1 MDSPIRALER
11 LLMSSDNETVITL
24 KEVYDL
30 LIQMKIELSSHPK
43 QIEDHEKRIRD
54 LELRVWTAG
63 GIFSV
68 VTILITQLIAI
79 IK

>member
-1 MDSPIRALER
+1 MGNE
-11 LLMSSDNETVITL
+11 NETVITL

-43 QIEDHEKRIRD
+43 QIEDHEKRIRN
-54 LELRVWTAG
+54 LELKVWTAG

-68 VTILITQLIAI
+68 LTLLLSQLITAM
-79 IK
+79 KG

>member
-1 MDSPIRALER
+1 
-11 LLMSSDNETVITL
+11 MSNDNETVITL

-68 VTILITQLIAI
+68 VTLLITQLIAI

>member
-1 MDSPIRALER
+1 MANE
-11 LLMSSDNETVITL
+11 NETVITL

-43 QIEDHEKRIRD
+43 QIEDHEKRIRN
-54 LELRVWTAG
+54 LELRVWTAS

-68 VTILITQLIAI
+68 VTLLLTQIITAM
-79 IK
+79 KG